1 MNQNEFS
8 KLGLIS
14 QIDNPI
20 NSRPVINKKTQC
32 NTEGSNKKIN
42 LKNLWKLKNNNQN
55 NNK

>member
-20 NSRPVINKKTQC
+20 NFRPVINKKTQC

-42 LKNLWKLKNNNQN
+42 LKNLWKLKNNNKN

>member
-20 NSRPVINKKTQC
+20 NSRLVINKKINVILKDQI
-32 NTEGSNKKIN
+32 KKSI
-42 LKNLWKLKNNNQN
+42 
-55 NNK
+55 

>member
-20 NSRPVINKKTQC
+20 NSIPVINKKTQC
-32 NTEGSNKKIN
+32 NIEGSNKK
-42 LKNLWKLKNNNQN
+42 NQF
-55 NNK
+55 KKFIKIKK